1 MSSHEGYLSD
11 RVIATKNTYNPM
23 REAFNA
29 TADLIFN
36 PDANILNIG
45 IAQNDLMTDILKEKV
60 SFSFPFSF
68 FLHTF
73 FFCLPFIYI
82 Q

>member
-11 RVIATKNTYNPM
+11 RVNATKNTYNPM
-23 REAFNA
+23 KETFNA

-36 PDANILNIG
+36 PDVDILNIG

-60 SFSFPFSF
+60 SSSFPF
-68 FLHTF
+68 
-73 FFCLPFIYI
+73 
-82 Q
+82 